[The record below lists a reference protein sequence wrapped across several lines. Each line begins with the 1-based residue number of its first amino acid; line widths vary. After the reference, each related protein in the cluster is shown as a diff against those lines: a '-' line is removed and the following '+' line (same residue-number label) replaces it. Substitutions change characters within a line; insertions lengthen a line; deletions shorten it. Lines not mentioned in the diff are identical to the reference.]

1 MPANGRLPPPPPR
14 SDRRR
19 PARRHLLRSA
29 ERAQRVERGSGAR
42 RGAGTAAAAEAAPQL
57 TPKQQLEA
65 AFTNDDLESA
75 SFDGELSFSSQG
87 ERNSIETSGAFED
100 RGPKEMPVVDID
112 VRLDVASAALKLDGG
127 FVTTGDK
134 AWFTRGDTAYA
145 VPQDPWDKI
154 VEARESG
161 TTGAG
166 AAPATPELKLEPGD
180 WLRKVSAEDGG
191 EIDGVETTHISADVD
206 AAAATAQILQEMQ
219 GTGELPF
226 ELPAGVEQRAA
237 KVLGAAQLDVWVGKD
252 EIIRRLRFELAGK
265 GDGGRPVQMDLRFE
279 LADVNEPQDVSAP
292 AKVVDRLPGGEYGQF
307 ATGLLV
313 GLGGSAGVDVSSL
326 AVPTTNAHL
335 KAERGVA
342 QGRQVVIFFRNPR
355 GLDDRAVDAAV
366 RTVER
371 ETKNVVV
378 LTDHVGNVDEYGSM
392 VEDLGVNQTP
402 AVVVI
407 DSRGSARLIEGYVDP
422 KSLVQVVADAR

>member
-1 MPANGRLPPPPPR
+1 
-14 SDRRR
+14 
-19 PARRHLLRSA
+19 
-29 ERAQRVERGSGAR
+29 
-42 RGAGTAAAAEAAPQL
+42 
-57 TPKQQLEA
+57 
-65 AFTNDDLESA
+65 
-75 SFDGELSFSSQG
+75 
-87 ERNSIETSGAFED
+87 
-100 RGPKEMPVVDID
+100 
-112 VRLDVASAALKLDGG
+112 
-127 FVTTGDK
+127 
-134 AWFTRGDTAYA
+134 
-145 VPQDPWDKI
+145 
-154 VEARESG
+154 
-161 TTGAG
+161 
-166 AAPATPELKLEPGD
+166 
-180 WLRKVSAEDGG
+180 
-191 EIDGVETTHISADVD
+191 
-206 AAAATAQILQEMQ
+206 
-219 GTGELPF
+219 
-226 ELPAGVEQRAA
+226 
-237 KVLGAAQLDVWVGKD
+237 
-252 EIIRRLRFELAGK
+252 
-265 GDGGRPVQMDLRFE
+265 MDLRFE

-313 GLGGSAGVDVSSL
+313 GLGGSAGVEVSSL

-366 RTVER
+366 RTVAR